1 MSQLL
6 AQLPGLVAQVP
17 GLPAA
22 GSLVIPLVDNPKA
35 DFSDTPWWLSLI
47 KALLIFVY
55 LLISTLLVIWFE
67 RRVIGR
73 MQQRPG
79 PNRAGPF
86 GLLQTLADGL
96 KSMLKEDVT
105 PAAADKIIFTLAPL
119 ITATM
124 AFVSFA
130 IIPMG
135 NKASMFGHM
144 TPLQLTDFPIAVLL
158 VLAVGSVGVYG
169 IVLAGWSS
177 GSTYPLLGGLRST
190 AQVISYEIAMGL
202 SLVAVFIYSG
212 SMSTSQ
218 IVSGQSSLWY
228 MIPAFFSFAVYLVTM
243 VGETN
248 RLPFDLAEGE
258 GELTGGF
265 HTEYGSMRF
274 AMFFLGEYINMFTVA
289 ALATTV
295 FLGGWQA
302 PPLVSLI
309 NNNMFSGGWW
319 GIFWFTAKLWTF
331 MFFFVWLR
339 GSLPRVRYDQ
349 FMRFG
354 WKFLIPITL
363 LWVVAVAFIRGSQN
377 GWFGGGQVTVPG
389 VNRVIPT
396 ATLFAVGVIAVVAL
410 AVSWVWDNRR
420 ADEEARAVTNRVPTE
435 IDPFAGGYPVPPLP
449 GQTLREPIRAS
460 AAAIYTRDGR
470 EPDAVPVGVPAGVG
484 AGSATVTGSVTGTA
498 SGAGSTAT
506 ITTPKEDGRG

>member
-1 MSQLL
+1 MSLIT
-6 AQLPGLVAQVP
+6 
-17 GLPAA
+17 
-22 GSLVIPLVDNPKA
+22 SLVSIDNPAA
-35 DFSDTPWWLSLI
+35 DFSDTPWWLSLV
-47 KALLIFVY
+47 KALFVFVF
-55 LLISTLLVIWFE
+55 LMVNTLVVIWFE

-86 GLLQTLADGL
+86 GLLQTLADGVKL
-96 KSMLKEDVT
+96 ALKEDLV
-105 PAAADKIIFTLAPL
+105 PKNADKVVFLLAPV
-119 ITATM
+119 IAGAM

-135 NKASMFGHM
+135 AMVSMFGHR
-144 TPLQLTDFPIAVLL
+144 TPLQLTDTPVAVLL
-158 VLAVGSVGVYG
+158 VLAVAGVGVYG

-202 SLVAVFIYSG
+202 SLVAIFLYSG

-218 IVSGQSSLWY
+218 IVASQKSLWF
-228 MIPAFFSFAVYLVTM
+228 IVPAFFSFLVYVVTM
-243 VGETN
+243 CGETN

-265 HTEYGSMRF
+265 HTEYSSLKF
-274 AMFFLGEYINMFTVA
+274 AMFFLGEYVNMFTVS
-289 ALATTV
+289 ALATTM

-302 PPLVSLI
+302 PPGIAAI
-309 NNNMFSGGWW
+309 NDGMFNQGWW
-319 GIFWFTAKLWTF
+319 GLLWFVIKLWMF

-363 LWVVAVAFIRGSQN
+363 LWVVSVAFIRGAQLAF
-377 GWFGGGQVTVPG
+377 FGDNVRMATVI
-389 VNRVIPT
+389 V
-396 ATLFAVGVIAVVAL
+396 VGVIATIAL
-410 AVSWVWDNRR
+410 AVAWVWDGKRV
-420 ADEEARAVTNRVPTE
+420 AAAVPVERPEE

-449 GQTLREPIRAS
+449 GQRLREPGQHALDPGEPS
-460 AAAIYTRDGR
+460 LPGALSWAISGHTD
-470 EPDAVPVGVPAGVG
+470 PADEE
-484 AGSATVTGSVTGTA
+484 
-498 SGAGSTAT
+498 
-506 ITTPKEDGRG
+506 TPRG

>member
-1 MSQLL
+1 MSLSL
-6 AQLPGLVAQVP
+6 AAIG
-17 GLPAA
+17 AA
-22 GSLVIPLVDNPKA
+22 AAPMTENPSA
-35 DFSDTPWWLSLI
+35 DFSDTPLWLSLV
-47 KALLIFVY
+47 KAVGVFVY
-55 LLISTLLVIWFE
+55 LLLSTLLVIWFE

-79 PNRAGPF
+79 PNRNGPF
-86 GLLQTLADGL
+86 GLLQTLADGM
-96 KSMLKEDVT
+96 KSMLKEDIT
-105 PAAADKIIFTLAPL
+105 PARAEKVIYTLAPL
-119 ITATM
+119 IAATM

-130 IIPMG
+130 IIPLG
-135 NKASMFGHM
+135 DTVSMFGHQ
-144 TPLQLTDFPIAVLL
+144 TPLQITDVPVAVLL
-158 VLAVGSVGVYG
+158 VLAVASVGVYG

-202 SLVAVFIYSG
+202 SLVAIFLYSG

-218 IVSGQSSLWY
+218 IVSAQSSLWY
-228 MIPAFFSFAVYLVTM
+228 ILPAFFSFAVYVVTM

-265 HTEYGSMRF
+265 HTEYSAMRF
-274 AMFFLGEYINMFTVA
+274 AMFFLGEYINMFTVS
-289 ALATTV
+289 ALATTL

-302 PPLVSLI
+302 PPFIASI
-309 NNNMFSGGWW
+309 NDGMFNAGWW
-319 GIFWFTAKLWTF
+319 GLLWFTLKLWTF

-363 LWVVAVAFIRGSQN
+363 AWVVAVAFIRGAQLEFL
-377 GWFGGGQVTVPG
+377 GTGQVTVAG
-389 VNRVIPT
+389 RVLSV
-396 ATLFAVGVIAVVAL
+396 ATLVIVGVVAVIAL
-410 AVSWVWDNRR
+410 AVAWVWDDRR
-420 ADEEARAVTNRVPTE
+420 AARLAAEEEAPPEE

-449 GQTLREPIRAS
+449 GQRLAEPGSRIEA
-460 AAAIYTRDGR
+460 
-470 EPDAVPVGVPAGVG
+470 EPVL
-484 AGSATVTGSVTGTA
+484 STA
-498 SGAGSTAT
+498 STTTSTSV
-506 ITTPKEDGRG
+506 KEETHG